1 MITSVDKDMDKLE
14 APNIAGWI
22 ENGAATLE
30 NSLTVPQKD
39 RHRISI

>member
-1 MITSVDKDMDKLE
+1 MDKLE

-30 NSLTVPQKD
+30 NSLTVPQNVK
-39 RHRISI
+39 HRVSL